1 MTECT
6 CVMSVLL
13 KMDNTKCALINHAN
27 EIKYTHGNDNGY
39 ECMSAEPTVFYMRS
53 VVCGAFFFFAV
64 ACVKYE
70 CVMVMVSCVQNSLE
84 TFLFGKSG
92 GP

>member
-1 MTECT
+1 
-6 CVMSVLL
+6 
-13 KMDNTKCALINHAN
+13 
-27 EIKYTHGNDNGY
+27 
-39 ECMSAEPTVFYMRS
+39 MSADVKPTVLYMRS
-53 VVCGAFFFFAV
+53 VVCGAFFYAV

>member
-1 MTECT
+1 MYDRMYH
-6 CVMSVLL
+6 VSV
-13 KMDNTKCALINHAN
+13 NV
-27 EIKYTHGNDNGY
+27 
-39 ECMSAEPTVFYMRS
+39 SADVKPTVFYMRS
-53 VVCGAFFFFAV
+53 VVYGVFFLAV

-70 CVMVMVSCVQNSLE
+70 CAMVSCVQNSLE

>member
-1 MTECT
+1 
-6 CVMSVLL
+6 
-13 KMDNTKCALINHAN
+13 
-27 EIKYTHGNDNGY
+27 
-39 ECMSAEPTVFYMRS
+39 MSADVKPTVFHMGS
-53 VVCGAFFFFAV
+53 VVYGVFFLAV